1 MKSYQL
7 LTCLSGSRAYGT
19 DLPESD
25 TDIRGIF
32 CAEPKFIRTP
42 FFNCNELSIAE
53 EEDTK
58 YYELTNFMKLFV
70 GQNPNIMEILFCD
83 DQDVLRMTSEGAYLR
98 MMAPDL
104 LSKESAKKF
113 CGFANGQ
120 LKRITGHNKWI
131 MNPQPDECPAM
142 IDHIHLVQSFLHN
155 NQGGMTT
162 KRARHILKVP
172 NSTHKLI
179 PYGGNMYGLIED
191 FHNGGCIADDGSI
204 IKRDYKNFSDSEKS
218 MTPIMIVSYDPV
230 EHEKAKKDW
239 TNYWEWKKNRNPVRH
254 SLEEQFGYDT
264 KHGMHI
270 VRLLRMAEEILT
282 EGTVIVRRHDADEL
296 KAIRAGSWTLQQM
309 LEWAEEKSDLI
320 LGKLYKE
327 STLPETTDLN
337 LAADI
342 LMEVQ
347 ESCWKEI

>member
-1 MKSYQL
+1 MKTYQL
-7 LTCLSGSRAYGT
+7 LTCLSGSKAYGT
-19 DLPESD
+19 NLPESD

-42 FFNCNELSIAE
+42 FFNCDEMSVPD

-70 GQNPNIMEILFCD
+70 GQNPNIMELLFCD
-83 DQDVLRMTSEGAYLR
+83 DRDVIRMTPEGAYLR

-113 CGFANGQ
+113 CGFASGQ

-131 MNPQPDECPAM
+131 MNPQPEAAPTM
-142 IDHIHLVQSFLHN
+142 LDHMKLVQNFLHGSE
-155 NQGGMTT
+155 QMTT
-162 KRARHILKVP
+162 EKAKRILLRQN
-172 NSTHKLI
+172 NSHKLI
-179 PYGGNMYGLIED
+179 PYGGGMYGLIED
-191 FHNGGCIADDGSI
+191 FKNGGCFDASGSI
-204 IKRDYKNFSDSEKS
+204 IKRDYATFSDDDKRT
-218 MTPIMIVSYDPV
+218 TPIMILQYAKA
-230 EHEKAKKDW
+230 EHDDAKKRW
-239 TNYWEWKKNRNPVRH
+239 SQYWEWKRNRNPVRH
-254 SLEEQFGYDT
+254 KLEEDFGYDT

-282 EGTVIVRRHDADEL
+282 EGTVIVRRPDAEEL

-327 STLPETTDLN
+327 STLPEKTDVN

-342 LMEVQ
+342 LMELQ
-347 ESCWKEI
+347 NSCWKEI